1 MNVQELIEFLQKFE
15 DKNFPV
21 VTENGGILEEVSS
34 SSTFETSYLTPTG
47 ISRVGKVVVL

>member
-15 DKNFPV
+15 DKSFPV

-34 SSTFETSYLTPTG
+34 SSTFKATYLTPTG
-47 ISRVGKVVVL
+47 VNRVGKVVVL